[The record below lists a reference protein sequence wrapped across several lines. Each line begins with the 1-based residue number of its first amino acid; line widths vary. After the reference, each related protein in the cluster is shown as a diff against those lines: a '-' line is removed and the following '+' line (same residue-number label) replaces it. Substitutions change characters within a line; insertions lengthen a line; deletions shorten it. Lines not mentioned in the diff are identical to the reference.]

1 MNMKKKVLGWNINQ
15 RSGMGNGIPQLV
27 IDELI
32 NQDADIIVLTEIYK
46 DDTIEYFWAEMDR
59 AGYAH
64 AITQNT
70 GTNEVAIL
78 WRRNMFELLAVD
90 DSVVTKAENNN
101 PNLLLVDLLDEKG
114 QKLTIVGY
122 RIRIVDYDKRAEE
135 LKIVVEKANEK
146 KNPVLM
152 ITDSNNLRREPIEQ
166 RWNLSVMDEILT
178 EKNFERHTPGGQS
191 IFAEK
196 ADRGYSYEFA
206 EDHIITRKIKEVV
219 LGRYDRDFV
228 YRDKAAYP
236 WGKDFQIYGEKNGS
250 RLSIQL
256 GFPDHAIIKGYITLR

>member
-32 NQDADIIVLTEIYK
+32 DQDADIIVLTEIYK

-90 DSVVTKAENNN
+90 DSVVTKAENSN
-101 PNLLLVDLLDEKG
+101 PNLL
-114 QKLTIVGY
+114 
-122 RIRIVDYDKRAEE
+122 
-135 LKIVVEKANEK
+135 
-146 KNPVLM
+146 
-152 ITDSNNLRREPIEQ
+152 
-166 RWNLSVMDEILT
+166 
-178 EKNFERHTPGGQS
+178 
-191 IFAEK
+191 
-196 ADRGYSYEFA
+196 
-206 EDHIITRKIKEVV
+206 
-219 LGRYDRDFV
+219 
-228 YRDKAAYP
+228 
-236 WGKDFQIYGEKNGS
+236 
-250 RLSIQL
+250 
-256 GFPDHAIIKGYITLR
+256 